1 MDIESRFL
9 PNISL
14 SMKPTW
20 GNMAGAKKWAVLL
33 LFLLP
38 LMLIAFKYSDLPN
51 ADYLREV
58 ISLLGMPAEMQD
70 RVGYVLFV
78 PLAAV
83 IVVFFRVTLGVRLLG
98 PFRSILL
105 ALAFHISGIGLG
117 LLFLVVVGLIVCLR
131 PVLKAIRLPYFGRVS
146 VVLSAVAVLIMLALV
161 ASQWFKLGNLH
172 QVAYFPIVVLCLTG
186 DGFART
192 LSKERLRSALWRG
205 AMTALVAV
213 FITALWVIPGFV
225 AVLIRFPELLVLE
238 VGLIITISEFLGYR
252 LFQNINPV
260 PLKQQNKTKKNKKKP
275 AHSRR
280 IP

>member
-1 MDIESRFL
+1 MQ
-9 PNISL
+9 
-14 SMKPTW
+14 PTW
-20 GNMAGAKKWAVLL
+20 GNVAGAKKWTVLL

-38 LMLIAFKYSDLPN
+38 LALIAFKHSGLPQ

-83 IVVFFRVTLGVRLLG
+83 LVVFFRVTLGVRLLG

-105 ALAFHISGIGLG
+105 ALAFHITGIGLG
-117 LLFLVVVGLIVCLR
+117 LLFLAVVVGLIVCLR
-131 PVLKAIRLPYFGRVS
+131 PVLKAISLPYFGRVS
-146 VVLSAVAVLIMLALV
+146 VVLSAVAVIIMLALV
-161 ASQWFKLGNLH
+161 AGQWLKLDNLH

-192 LSKERLRSALWRG
+192 LSREGLRSALWRG

-213 FITALWVIPGFV
+213 LITALWGIPGFV
-225 AVLIRFPELLVLE
+225 TVLIRFPELLILE
-238 VGLIITISEFLGYR
+238 VGLIIAISEFFGFR
-252 LFQNINPV
+252 LFQTINPV
-260 PLKQQNKTKKNKKKP
+260 PLEQLDRKKNNKKKQARSKRAAP
-275 AHSRR
+275 KNKASRK
-280 IP
+280 